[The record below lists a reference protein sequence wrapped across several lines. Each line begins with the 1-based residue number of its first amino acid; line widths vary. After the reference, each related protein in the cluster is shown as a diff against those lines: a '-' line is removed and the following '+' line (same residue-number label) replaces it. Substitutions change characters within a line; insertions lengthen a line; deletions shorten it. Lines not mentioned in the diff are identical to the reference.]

1 MITKFDEE
9 IHEVEERL
17 AREREALVH
26 QAEDLGH
33 TAREAA
39 ISPKGLLA
47 AAAVGFM
54 FAELTRSRRPSGQ
67 VVVADANGQ
76 VSRKLGVGG
85 LLGGAA
91 LAIIKAK
98 YGSPGALSRAA
109 WEFAA
114 AQRARRSDASVSASS
129 ARTAAPGAYAP
140 APRLPVVPP
149 ATPPVP

>member
-9 IHEVEERL
+9 IQEVEARL

-39 ISPKGLLA
+39 ISPKGLMA

-54 FAELTRSRRPSGQ
+54 LGELTRPRR
-67 VVVADANGQ
+67 AHANGNAG
-76 VSRKLGVGG
+76 SSAPRKLGFGG
-85 LLGGAA
+85 IIGGAA
-91 LAIIKAK
+91 LALLRSR
-98 YGSPGALSRAA
+98 YGSPAALSRAA

-114 AQRARRSDASVSASS
+114 AQRAHRNSTRAP
-129 ARTAAPGAYAP
+129 TAAGAARSGSYGASAP
-140 APRLPVVPP
+140 TRAPVAPP
-149 ATPPVP
+149 ASPVP

>member
-54 FAELTRSRRPSGQ
+54 LGELTRARRTPHAA
-67 VVVADANGQ
+67 VHANGQ
-76 VSRKLGVGG
+76 ASRTLGLGG
-85 LLGGAA
+85 LLGGTA
-91 LAIIKAK
+91 LALIKAK

-114 AQRARRSDASVSASS
+114 AQRARRPSANAT
-129 ARTAAPGAYAP
+129 ARAGAAAPAGAAYAVTEP
-140 APRLPVVPP
+140 RYQVAPRD
-149 ATPPVP
+149 TPPVP